1 MADELKLQTDTRL
14 EAESFSN
21 RSYNVSQTAI
31 RGFVTELEA
40 LSQAIHKRLST
51 QQFEYPI
58 YSFNYGVNWRDLI
71 GQSPEYVRPELKRMI
86 QETLSEDDRI
96 MEVENFRFEFSGNV
110 CRCTFDVVSIFGVM
124 REGVEGVV

>member
-31 RGFVTELEA
+31 RGFVTELKA

-96 MEVENFRFEFSGNV
+96 VEVENFKFEFSGNV
-110 CRCTFDVVSIFGVM
+110 CRCTFEVVSIFGVT